1 MKNLDAKTHDISSEG
16 IALKELVGNLV
27 VPSRQEADWPK

>member
-1 MKNLDAKTHDISSEG
+1 MKNLDAKTPSEG

-27 VPSRQEADWPK
+27 VPGRQEADWQK